1 MAPYCNSEQ
10 EHSLGRYAD
19 ISPQKSAVAA
29 VANNREA
36 AVDFIAVCGFL
47 FQTRPGRVVSRPDQI
62 RETVSESV
70 QRDDSQAFVT
80 TGSILNTRDV
90 RFVCHLFCVHPQEN

>member
-1 MAPYCNSEQ
+1 MTMLASAGSEHNFNVPLMVIVSTEKKLTEQARLAPYCNSEQ

-36 AVDFIAVCGFL
+36 AVDFIAVCGF
-47 FQTRPGRVVSRPDQI
+47 
-62 RETVSESV
+62 
-70 QRDDSQAFVT
+70 
-80 TGSILNTRDV
+80 
-90 RFVCHLFCVHPQEN
+90 